1 MSQPSEH
8 DQHKDQRHLT
18 KRITVEP
25 MEELLN
31 ILLPVG
37 KGFIKV
43 KDYLGS
49 DQSIVDAARVSYSG
63 GGTTITRSNK
73 GLLRYLMRHQHTGPF
88 EFLEI
93 TLHIRA
99 PMYIARQWLRH
110 RTANVNE
117 ISGRY
122 SILDRGYYMPE
133 HLPMQS
139 LESKH
144 RRSDSVHESE
154 PALLDAMQNSL
165 ESSLQSYNHL
175 VDSNIIPEL
184 ARGVLP
190 MSTYTEWYWKID
202 LHNLLRLIRLRTH
215 HTAQAEFQAYAHV
228 LCEILAKWVPITW
241 EAFQDYQLNSI
252 NMSELAVKALRSH
265 FKGEE
270 ISQET
275 SGMSK
280 GEWEEFQ
287 NDILQKFN

>member
-1 MSQPSEH
+1 MSKSPEH
-8 DQHKDQRHLT
+8 NEREEQRNLT
-18 KRITVEP
+18 KRITVEL
-25 MEELLN
+25 MEALIN
-31 ILLPVG
+31 KRLPVG
-37 KGFIKV
+37 DGFIEV

-122 SILDRGYYMPE
+122 SVLDRGYYMPE

-139 LESKH
+139 PDSKH
-144 RRSDSVHESE
+144 RRSDSLPENE
-154 PALLDAMQNSL
+154 PELLDAMKNSL
-165 ESSLQSYNHL
+165 ESSLQSYNNL
-175 VDSNIIPEL
+175 IDNNIIPEL

-215 HTAQAEFQAYAHV
+215 RTAQAEFQAYAHV
-228 LCEILAKWVPITW
+228 LCEILAQWVPLTW

-252 NMSELAVKALRSH
+252 NLSELAVKALRSH
-265 FKGEE
+265 FKGED

-287 NDILQKFN
+287 NDVLQKFN